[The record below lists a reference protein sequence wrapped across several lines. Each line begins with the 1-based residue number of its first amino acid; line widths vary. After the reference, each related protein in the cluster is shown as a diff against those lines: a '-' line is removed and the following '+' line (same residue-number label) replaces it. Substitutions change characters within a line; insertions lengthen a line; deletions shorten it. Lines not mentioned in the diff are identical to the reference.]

1 MKNFLH
7 SAIEKKA
14 ERAESLYAFSGVKVL
29 FIRQQIEN
37 ILNLIGRSEI
47 FDQYTKHDISHID
60 QMLSITEW
68 IIPKHTMEVMT
79 PADWLMLVLAVYFHD
94 MGMLVTK
101 EEFHNREKNSEFLRY
116 KEESYNGLLG
126 SDYQEKI
133 KNLNED
139 AERFLYQEY
148 VRANHAKRINYWI
161 TGRMSIPNGTDEST
175 IIEELGKIL
184 EHLPARFKRDLGKI
198 CESHHLDDLYDFSK
212 YETCAR
218 YGNTADECVNM
229 HYIAIVLRT
238 ADLLHITNDRTPSI
252 QFRLINPSDSK
263 SVVEWQKQK
272 AVTAVAAKDP
282 RDKDGKIDRT
292 LSKDTIEI
300 VAYFDQPDQ
309 AEAFFGLSS
318 YIMYMRNEIQKC
330 YTWVQTS
337 IHQEGTEDYLYPWQ
351 KVDDE
356 KIETQGF
363 EPHKLSFT
371 VDQDSILQMLVGH
384 TLYNNSS
391 VVIRELVQN
400 GLDAVKLQYCIEN
413 KVDSITSYIE
423 NGKVKISWCQ
433 KSRCLTVSDNGTG
446 MTIQEVES
454 FLLTVGVSKYRSDA
468 FRKNYPAFPA
478 ISRFGIGI
486 LTCFLI
492 ADDVDIYT
500 NSIEEETGN
509 IINLRKVNGKYLLKK
524 VKKSELPD
532 SIRLHGTSITLYVRS
547 NVNINSILAD
557 VEKWVVFPP
566 CDVLLDSGEGAVQI
580 GYKNPKDALTRYLE
594 KHRYIVDD
602 KKYKVEE
609 KEKDGIILA
618 YALEYNTFLQEW
630 GFLTSRW
637 LEKDEEADFSPV
649 GTCIEGIRVEFSPP
663 GYKESDIISAV
674 NTKNCSLVLT
684 NVARSAIEDNQSTE
698 RYLSILYELY
708 VQHIQ
713 QQVQALQHIGYSLS
727 WAVSE
732 SRYLM
737 EPLTRRFKKEIY
749 SLSNVFPHNSNLLQD
764 RLAEVKCI
772 VIEQDGVRQA
782 RSAKEILK
790 FNDVLI
796 VDSEMVTYAEL
807 LLCQVKSDTTLLN
820 ILRTVQTDIGI
831 PTTVPLF
838 CNYDSS
844 HVLHQYALQDKEASS
859 IIVNKEQRRIDII
872 FSKAVGKWDTIDVP
886 GITDLPRSSR
896 KKVHVPVSDAEI
908 AGITDEL
915 GVKTIDG
922 LYLSCKNMFIQYIC
936 ELLQRFDYKNSTE
949 DMFMVGLLMEIVL
962 NDTILSYVP
971 EDKTSLNINNIFNNM
986 LRVGINKGRYSEL
999 MNKLWKKID
1008 KNELLGKVFEDRY
1021 EIYRPQDWSRG
1032 AERDDY
1038 FEEV

>member
-1 MKNFLH
+1 MENSLH
-7 SAIEKKA
+7 SSIEKKA
-14 ERAESLYAFSGVKVL
+14 EKAEALYAFSGVKVL
-29 FIRQQIEN
+29 FIRQQIEH

-47 FDQYTKHDISHID
+47 FDEYTRHDITHID
-60 QMLSITEW
+60 QMLSIVEW
-68 IIPKHTMEVMT
+68 VIPQQTMEAMT
-79 PADWLMLVLAVYFHD
+79 PADWLMLVLSIYFHD

-101 EEFHNREKNSEFLRY
+101 EEFRSRDKNPEFLKYR
-116 KEESYNGLLG
+116 EESYNGSSG
-126 SDYQEKI
+126 SDYREKI
-133 KNLNED
+133 KTLGED

-148 VRANHAKRINYWI
+148 VRANHAKRIRCWI
-161 TGRMSIPNGTDEST
+161 TGGTSVPDGANEST
-175 IIEELGKIL
+175 IVQELEKIL
-184 EHLPARFKRDLGKI
+184 DHLHPKFKRDLGTV

-218 YGNTADECVNM
+218 YGNTADECVNL

-263 SVVEWQKQK
+263 SIVEWQKQR

-282 RDKDGKIDRT
+282 RDKDGKIDRS
-292 LSKDTIEI
+292 LPKDTIEV
-300 VAYFDQPDQ
+300 VAYFDQPDK

-318 YIMYMRNEIQKC
+318 YIIYMRSEIQKC
-330 YTWVQTS
+330 YRWIQTS
-337 IHQEGTEDYLYPWQ
+337 IHQEGTENYLYPWQ

-356 KIETQGF
+356 KIETRGF

-391 VVIRELVQN
+391 VVIRELIQN

-413 KVDSITSYIE
+413 KANSVPSYIE
-423 NGKVKISWCQ
+423 NGKVEVSWCAE
-433 KSRCLTVSDNGTG
+433 SRSLTVSDNGTG

-454 FLLTVGVSKYRSDA
+454 FLLTVGISKYRSDA
-468 FRKNYPAFPA
+468 FKKAYPDFPA

-492 ADDVDIYT
+492 ADDVDIVT
-500 NSIEEETGN
+500 NSTDEETGN

-524 VKKSELPD
+524 VKKSELSD
-532 SIRLHGTSITLYVRS
+532 LIRLHGTSITLYVRAD
-547 NVNINSILAD
+547 VNINSILAD
-557 VEKWVVFPP
+557 VEKWIVFPP
-566 CDVLLDSGEGAVQI
+566 CDVLLDIGEGSVHI
-580 GYKNPKDALTRYLE
+580 GYSSPRDSLIQYLE
-594 KHRYIVDD
+594 KHRYTVDD

-637 LEKDEEADFSPV
+637 GQTDEETGFSPV

-663 GYKESDIISAV
+663 GYKESSIISAV
-674 NTKNCSLVLT
+674 NTKNCPLVLT
-684 NVARSAIEDNQSTE
+684 NVARSAIEDNSSTD

-708 VQHIQ
+708 AQHIEE
-713 QQVQALQHIGYSLS
+713 QVQALQRTGYSLS

-737 EPLTRRFKKEIY
+737 APLTRNAGNRLYLGANISPY
-749 SLSNVFPHNSNLLQD
+749 NDNLLQE

-790 FNDVLI
+790 FEDVLF
-796 VDSEMVTYAEL
+796 VDCEMAAHAESL
-807 LLCQVKSDTTLLN
+807 LRQVKSDTTLLN
-820 ILRTVQTDIGI
+820 ILRTVQTDIDI
-831 PTTVPLF
+831 PTAVPLF
-838 CNYDSS
+838 CNYDSGYA
-844 HVLHQYALQDKEASS
+844 LHQYALQDKEASS
-859 IIVNKEQRRIDII
+859 IIVNKKQRRIDII
-872 FSKAVGKWDTIDVP
+872 FSKKTGKWDTIEVTNITELP
-886 GITDLPRSSR
+886 GNYGKR
-896 KKVHVPVSDAEI
+896 VHVPIADMEI
-908 AGITDEL
+908 TGITDEL

-922 LYLSCKNMFIQYIC
+922 LYLSCNNTFVQYIC
-936 ELLQRFDYKNSTE
+936 RLLHQFDYKNSSE
-949 DMFMVGLLMEIVL
+949 DMLMAELLMEIVL
-962 NDTILSYVP
+962 NDMMLSYVP
-971 EDKTSLNINNIFNNM
+971 EDKTSWNVENIFNNM
-986 LRVGINKGRYSEL
+986 LSGSISKRRYPVL
-999 MNKLWKKID
+999 MNKLWSRID
-1008 KNELLGKVFEDRY
+1008 KNELLGKIFEARY
-1021 EIYRPQDWSRG
+1021 EVYRPQDWSRG
-1032 AERDDY
+1032 AERDD
-1038 FEEV
+1038 